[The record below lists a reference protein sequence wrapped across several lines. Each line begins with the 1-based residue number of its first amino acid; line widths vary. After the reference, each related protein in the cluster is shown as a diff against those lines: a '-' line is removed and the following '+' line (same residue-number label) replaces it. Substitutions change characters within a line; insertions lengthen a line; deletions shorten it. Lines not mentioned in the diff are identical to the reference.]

1 MVLRKTYCHIKSN
14 EFLVYKKKELNGE
27 ISCVLVRKNF
37 PYLYKWFSI

>member
-14 EFLVYKKKELNGE
+14 EFLVYKKELNGE

-37 PYLYKWFSI
+37 PYLSKWFSI